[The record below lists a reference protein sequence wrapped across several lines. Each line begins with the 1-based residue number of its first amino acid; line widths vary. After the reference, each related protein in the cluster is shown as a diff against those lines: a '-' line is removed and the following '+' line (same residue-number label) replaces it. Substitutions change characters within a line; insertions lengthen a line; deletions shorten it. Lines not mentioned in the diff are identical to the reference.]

1 MGTSPRFAV
10 TGSGRFS
17 RIDHVPQTGSTNDDL
32 VAAATIAPH
41 DARVLI
47 ADEQLTGK
55 GRRDRTWA
63 MPPGGGLLI
72 SFFVPWTTSDN
83 AHLIPT
89 CLGVAAVEAVA
100 TFDRTVMLKWPND
113 LVDEHDQ
120 KIGGMLSSA
129 VFDDGAFVGVVAG
142 LGCNVSW
149 PPSGMTELPNA
160 TCLDRLGDD
169 PVDRV
174 ELATK
179 LVAAFDDALT
189 DLLRGGASPLH
200 DRYRASSRTI
210 GQQVRV
216 ERSGDD
222 LVGRATDVDPSG
234 ALLLDVNGVQ
244 HRVDVGDV
252 VHLRPSS

>member
-1 MGTSPRFAV
+1 MGPTSRFAV
-10 TGSGRFS
+10 AGAGRFS

-32 VAAATIAPH
+32 VAAAPSAP
-41 DARVLI
+41 DVARVLI
-47 ADEQLTGK
+47 ADEQLTGR
-55 GRRDRTWA
+55 GRRDRTWE

-72 SFFVPWTTSDN
+72 SFYVPWTASDD
-83 AHLIPT
+83 AHLVPT
-89 CLGVAAVEAVA
+89 CLGVAAVEAAA
-100 TFDRTVMLKWPND
+100 TFDRGVLLKWPND
-113 LVDEHDQ
+113 LVDVRDH
-120 KIGGMLSSA
+120 KLGGMLSSA
-129 VFDDGAFVGVVAG
+129 VLDEGSFLGVVAG

-149 PPSGMTELPNA
+149 PPSDMTELPNA
-160 TCLDRLGDD
+160 TCLDRLGTD
-169 PVDRV
+169 PVDRA

-179 LVAAFDDALT
+179 LVAAFDEALT
-189 DLLRGGASPLH
+189 DLQQQGASQLH
-200 DRYRASSRTI
+200 DRYRAACRTI

-222 LVGRATDVDPSG
+222 LVGRATDIDPSG